1 MMSLNC
7 DAVRDALPL
16 LVREPNTSL
25 EAAAV
30 AAHLERCEPCRAEQ
44 EIVHLV
50 YGLAEEV
57 PAGLTSRVVEAVRLR
72 TTRRT
77 VPARLAVAATLAAAI
92 LGGSLVLDR
101 WGYDVAPAPSGGAL
115 VFDDNLAVVS
125 WNVSDDPLLQSGTTL
140 QQLSLEELEII
151 LAEMDS

>member
-25 EAAAV
+25 ETAAV
-30 AAHLERCEPCRAEQ
+30 AGHLARCEQCRTEL
-44 EIVHLV
+44 EIVRLV
-50 YGLAEEV
+50 HGLAEEV
-57 PAGLTSRVVEAVRLR
+57 PAGLTSRVLEAVRLR
-72 TTRRT
+72 STRRLAPT
-77 VPARLAVAATLAAAI
+77 RLAVAATLAAAV

-101 WGYDVAPAPSGGAL
+101 WGYEVAPAPNGAAL

-125 WNVSDDPLLQSGTTL
+125 WNVSDDPLLQSGPTL
-140 QQLSLEELEII
+140 QQLSVDELEII
-151 LAEMDS
+151 LAELDS